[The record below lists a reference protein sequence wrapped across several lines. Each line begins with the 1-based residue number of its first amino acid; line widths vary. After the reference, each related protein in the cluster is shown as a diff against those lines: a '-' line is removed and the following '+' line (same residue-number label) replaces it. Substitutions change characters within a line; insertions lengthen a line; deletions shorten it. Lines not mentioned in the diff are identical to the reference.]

1 MGIVGAY
8 ALPHPPLAIP
18 DVGRGQ
24 EEGIASTI
32 AGYRA
37 VAEHIAALEPETIVV
52 ISPHSI
58 MYADYLHI
66 SPGMYAAGDMG
77 RFGAPQVRVEKDYDV
92 GLVRAIVERAQRG
105 GIMAGTEGERDA
117 SLDHG
122 VLVPLYF
129 VDEKYRDY
137 QLVRC
142 GISGLP
148 LLDHYRL
155 GECIADAAEEL
166 GRRVAI
172 IASGDLS
179 HKLREEGPYG
189 FDPAGPEYDE
199 RIEHVLATGDFG
211 DLFDFGEA
219 LCDDAAECGH
229 RSFVVMAG
237 ALDGRTVKASLLSH
251 EGPFGVGYATAILE
265 PGGDDSS
272 RCFAHA
278 YLEREQNRLAQ
289 MRENESPYVKI
300 ARLSLEGN
308 ILGTSQQELRRS
320 IFDALIS
327 ADPEVSDHLL
337 KSRAGAFVS
346 IHEHGRLRGCI
357 GTIAPTQP
365 TLADEI
371 VENAVSASTRDP
383 RFEPI
388 APDELPD
395 LEINV
400 DVLGESE
407 AIDGLDELDPKRY
420 GVIVTAGGRRGLLL
434 PDLEGI
440 DTPEEQVEIAL
451 RKAGIKPSEFFEME
465 RFEVTRFH

>member
-18 DVGRGQ
+18 EVGRGQ
-24 EEGIASTI
+24 EEGIAATI
-32 AGYRA
+32 AGYQA
-37 VAEHIAALEPETIVV
+37 VAEHIAELKPETIVV

-66 SPGMYAAGDMG
+66 SPGMYAAGDMR
-77 RFGAPQVRVEKDYDV
+77 RFGAKQVRIEKDYDV
-92 GLVRAIVERAQRG
+92 GLVRRLDELVQRA

-122 VLVPLYF
+122 VMVPLYF
-129 VDEKYRDY
+129 VEQRYTDY
-137 QLVRC
+137 ELVRC

-155 GECIADAAEEL
+155 GECIAQAADEL
-166 GRRVAI
+166 GRSVAI

-211 DLFDFGEA
+211 DLFDFGES

-237 ALDGRTVKASLLSH
+237 ALDGRAVRARLLSH
-251 EGPFGVGYATAILE
+251 EGPFGVGYATAIFE
-265 PGGDDSS
+265 PGEDDSS

-278 YLEREQNRLAQ
+278 YIEREQARLAK
-289 MRENESPYVKI
+289 MRVDESPYVKI

-308 ILGTSQQELRRS
+308 ILGTSPEEVRRS
-320 IFDALIS
+320 IFTELLA
-327 ADPEVSDHLL
+327 ADKDIADHLL

-346 IHEHGRLRGCI
+346 IHEHGALRGCI

-365 TLADEI
+365 SLADEI
-371 VENAVSASTRDP
+371 VENAISASTRDP
-383 RFEPI
+383 RFDPI
-388 APDELPD
+388 TADELDD
-395 LEINV
+395 LEISV
-400 DVLGESE
+400 DVLCDPEPIS
-407 AIDGLDELDPKRY
+407 GLDELDVKRY

-434 PDLEGI
+434 PDLDGV
-440 DTPEEQVEIAL
+440 DTPEKQVDIAR
-451 RKAGIKPSEFFEME
+451 RKAGIGEREVIELE